1 VVETG
6 GTQASEVDGDVEQ
19 VAIGCELDAIVDDA
33 TSVCSKVLFE
43 KSPRSCS
50 RNPESL
56 DLGGDG
62 DSSCAVGTIRV
73 GLTAM
78 TPKGKPGVS
87 GKPGGALRA
96 APAR

>member
-1 VVETG
+1 MS
-6 GTQASEVDGDVEQ
+6 GTQASEVDGGVEL
-19 VAIGCELDAIVDDA
+19 VASGRELDAIVDDA
-33 TSVCSKVLFE
+33 TAVCSNVLFE
-43 KSPRSCS
+43 KSSRSCS
-50 RNPESL
+50 RSPESL

-62 DSSCAVGTIRV
+62 DPSCDVGTIRV

-87 GKPGGALRA
+87 GKPGGARRA

>member
-1 VVETG
+1 MNENLVASMELRVVN
-6 GTQASEVDGDVEQ
+6 SEVLSEKS
-19 VAIGCELDAIVDDA
+19 LM
-33 TSVCSKVLFE
+33 LFE

-50 RNPESL
+50 RIPESL
-56 DLGGDG
+56 DLGSDV
-62 DSSCAVGTIRV
+62 DSSCDVGTIRV

-87 GKPGGALRA
+87 GKPGGARRA